1 MSEEPTPT
9 VKFVFPEFPSLN
21 KRPPKEKDRMEM
33 ATLMMVESMRKARIL
48 FSFIGVG
55 LIGCY
60 SRQWCL
66 KIVKKKI
73 SPNFSFW

>member
-1 MSEEPTPT
+1 
-9 VKFVFPEFPSLN
+9 
-21 KRPPKEKDRMEM
+21 M

-48 FSFIGVG
+48 FSFLDVG
-55 LIGCY
+55 LMGCY
-60 SRQWCL
+60 SRQWRL